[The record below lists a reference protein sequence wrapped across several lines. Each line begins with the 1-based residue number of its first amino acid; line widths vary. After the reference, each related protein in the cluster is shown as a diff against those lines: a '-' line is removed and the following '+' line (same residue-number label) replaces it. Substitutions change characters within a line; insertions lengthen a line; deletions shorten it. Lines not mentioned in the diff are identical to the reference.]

1 MEFYECKVKYQ
12 REVGEGKVQKTTD
25 TYLIEGVSFGDA
37 ENRTLQEVKPFILPG
52 QEVEMKS
59 IRKVSI
65 NELLPNENGHYWFR
79 AKVNLIT
86 VDENAGKE
94 KKVTTVILVQDV
106 DMESAYK
113 AVDTLMKNSIT
124 DYSITNIQETPIVDV
139 LRI

>member
-12 REVGEGKVQKTTD
+12 REVGDGKVQKTSD

-37 ENRTLQEVKPFILPG
+37 ETRTLEEVKPFILPG

-65 NELLPNENGHYWFR
+65 NELLPNENGHYWFK
-79 AKVNLIT
+79 AKVYLIT
-86 VDENAGKE
+86 VDENQGKE
-94 KKVTTVILVQDV
+94 KKVTTTILVQDV

-124 DYSITNIQETPIVDV
+124 DYSITNIQETTIVDV

>member
-12 REVGEGKVQKTTD
+12 REVGDGKVQKQSE

-37 ENRTLQEVKPFILPG
+37 ETRTLEEIKPFVLPG

-65 NELLPNENGHYWFR
+65 NELIPNEKGHYWFK

-86 VDENAGKE
+86 VDENKGKE
-94 KKVTTVILVQDV
+94 KKLTAVVLVQDV
-106 DMESAYK
+106 DMEAAYK
-113 AVDTLMKNSIT
+113 AVDVCMKNSIM
-124 DYSITNIQETPIVDV
+124 DYSITNIQETSIMDV